1 MKKFFYFL
9 SLLLG
14 LSLGV
19 QAQDN
24 PIQDPV
30 EAVFVQEFINGLD
43 SRLVALN
50 NGVIMHYSVITLEG
64 KDIICNILVDESQLG
79 GGMSLTQTFSLA
91 GITEKSWSDELS
103 KEIFSQDMT
112 EKEKMG
118 LQMLYEYGYKLYFR
132 MIGNKSG
139 EKMNFRLDYE
149 SRL

>member
-9 SLLLG
+9 SFLLG

-24 PIQDPV
+24 QIQDPA

-43 SRLVALN
+43 SGLVAFN
-50 NGVIMHYSVITLEG
+50 NEVMHYSVITLEG
-64 KDIICNILVDESQLG
+64 KDIICNILVDESQLV

-91 GITEKSWSDELS
+91 GVTKKSFSDELS

>member
-9 SLLLG
+9 SFLLG

-43 SRLVALN
+43 SGLVALN
-50 NGVIMHYSVITLEG
+50 NEVMHYSVITLEG

-91 GITEKSWSDELS
+91 GVTEKSLSDELS
-103 KEIFSQDMT
+103 EEIFSQDMP

>member
-9 SLLLG
+9 SFLLG
-14 LSLGV
+14 LSLDV

-43 SRLVALN
+43 SGLVALN
-50 NGVIMHYSVITLEG
+50 NEIMHYSVITLEG

-79 GGMSLTQTFSLA
+79 GGMSLTQTFSMA
-91 GITEKSWSDELS
+91 GVTEKSLSDELS
-103 KEIFSQDMT
+103 EEIFSQDMT

>member
-9 SLLLG
+9 SFLLG

-24 PIQDPV
+24 QIQDPV

-43 SRLVALN
+43 SGLVALN
-50 NGVIMHYSVITLEG
+50 NEIMHYSVITLEG

-91 GITEKSWSDELS
+91 GVTEKSLSDELS
-103 KEIFSQDMT
+103 EEIFSQDMT

>member
-9 SLLLG
+9 SFLLG

-24 PIQDPV
+24 QIQDPV

-43 SRLVALN
+43 SGLVALN
-50 NGVIMHYSVITLEG
+50 NEIMHYSVITLEG

-91 GITEKSWSDELS
+91 GVTEKSLSDELS

>member
-9 SLLLG
+9 SFLLG

-43 SRLVALN
+43 SGLVALN
-50 NGVIMHYSVITLEG
+50 NEIMHYSVITLEG

-91 GITEKSWSDELS
+91 GVTEKSLSDELS
-103 KEIFSQDMT
+103 EEIFSQDMT

-132 MIGNKSG
+132 IIGNKSG

>member
-9 SLLLG
+9 SFLLG

-43 SRLVALN
+43 SGLVALN
-50 NGVIMHYSVITLEG
+50 NEIMHYSVITLEG
-64 KDIICNILVDESQLG
+64 KDIICNILVDESQLV

-91 GITEKSWSDELS
+91 GVTEKSLSDELS
-103 KEIFSQDMT
+103 EEIFSQDMP

-132 MIGNKSG
+132 MIGNISG

>member
-9 SLLLG
+9 SFLLG

-43 SRLVALN
+43 SGLVALN
-50 NGVIMHYSVITLEG
+50 NEIMHYSVITLEG
-64 KDIICNILVDESQLG
+64 KDIICNILVDESQLV

-91 GITEKSWSDELS
+91 GVTEKSLSDELS
-103 KEIFSQDMT
+103 EEIFSQDMT

>member
-1 MKKFFYFL
+1 M
-9 SLLLG
+9 
-14 LSLGV
+14 

-24 PIQDPV
+24 QIQDPV

-43 SRLVALN
+43 SGLVALN
-50 NGVIMHYSVITLEG
+50 NEIMHYSVITLEG

-79 GGMSLTQTFSLA
+79 GGMYLTQTFSLA
-91 GITEKSWSDELS
+91 GVTEKSLSDELS

>member
-1 MKKFFYFL
+1 M
-9 SLLLG
+9 
-14 LSLGV
+14 

-24 PIQDPV
+24 QIQDPV

-43 SRLVALN
+43 SGLVALN
-50 NGVIMHYSVITLEG
+50 NEIMHYSVITLEG

-91 GITEKSWSDELS
+91 GVTEKSLSDELS